1 MTLLVVRSNIAK
13 LRWLVSV
20 NLALILATLAAVLA
34 KVFQP

>member
-20 NLALILATLAAVLA
+20 NLALSLATLAAVLA